1 MNIEHD
7 EYMNFD
13 NCRRS
18 IKEDLHE
25 FAFVNKMYNVLESA
39 YFLIDDSFSLFLKS
53 HEYKLQYIILMAEAI
68 LDVGEYSRS
77 IFRDALTY
85 INSEELIIYWKKHN
99 LPHQIINERM
109 EILNNIKLRILE
121 AIKTKKQ

>member
-18 IKEDLHE
+18 IKEDLHKY
-25 FAFVNKMYNVLESA
+25 AFVMKLHNVPESA

-53 HEYKLQYIILMAEAI
+53 HEYKLQYVILMAEAI
-68 LDVGEYSRS
+68 LDVGEYSKS

-99 LPHQIINERM
+99 LPHQIINERTK
-109 EILNNIKLRILE
+109 ILNEIKFRINE
-121 AIKTKKQ
+121 KK